1 MRESGVLS
9 HLAVVLSRR
18 PLAFQL
24 TLLVLVTALPL
35 MLSSLLMYNRLVAN
49 ARESIRQSL
58 LVSANTF
65 AGLVDSEIDTH
76 VAIVSTLAQSP
87 TLLRGDLAAFWH
99 EAKQALAI
107 VPSAWLL
114 VTTPD
119 GQIELITVEPF
130 GTPLLPKH
138 LAPDIVQRVF
148 AEGRPL
154 VSDMVIGSVSQKR
167 IAFVQMP
174 VFRDGA
180 PLYSLSIALAPERFL
195 SLMQNHFTRGEV
207 VAIVDR
213 NKNFVARIPDHEAR
227 VGTLSSE
234 SWRAAMARNPAGW
247 SENKTVEGDWSLTGY
262 AQTTRGWTTGV
273 AFLEADINKPLGT
286 ILWSS
291 SLTAGTLTL
300 LALALAVFTAW
311 HSSRGMTALATAVQD
326 LGEGRLF
333 TEPPAPFAEA
343 KTIANTLTVVSAELN
358 RRDEAIRR
366 HQIELETK
374 VLQRTEE
381 LMTEIKRRQETET
394 TLRQSQKMDSI
405 GRLTGGIAHDFN
417 NMLTIVM
424 GNLDLVQRRL
434 KSLEHSAELHQ
445 PVESALQGTRNAAK
459 LTHRLLAFARQQP
472 LEPSVLD
479 VNAEVADLSDLVAR
493 TVGEDIRV
501 QTIFAEGLWPTF
513 ADANQV
519 ENCFINLVINARDA
533 MPSGG
538 NLTIETANVFL
549 DEDYVARFVGLV
561 AGQFVMLSI
570 SDTGTGIAPKIL
582 ERVFEPFYT
591 TKAAGKGTGLG
602 LAMVHGFVRQSG
614 GHICINSEVEKGT
627 TVKIYLPRLVG
638 GIRNSAAQ
646 QGIEVD
652 VQPLR
657 RAAGGETILLVEDD
671 TGVREYVI
679 DVLEELGYEVLVAVD
694 GAEALRIFAKSTRV
708 DLLFTDIVLGAGMTG
723 TQLAERL
730 LKLRPSLPVL
740 FTTGY
745 ACDTILHQNVAFNL
759 LNKPYT
765 QRDLAEKIGSAI
777 ESSEKRSSATAA

>member
-58 LVSANTF
+58 LVSANTL

-87 TLLRGDLAAFWH
+87 TLLRGDLSAFWH

-107 VPSAWLL
+107 VPSSWLL
-114 VTTPD
+114 VSTPD
-119 GQIELITVEPF
+119 GQIELITLKPF
-130 GTPLLPKH
+130 GTPLPKQG
-138 LAPDIVQRVF
+138 APDIAQRAF
-148 AEGRPL
+148 AEGRPQ
-154 VSDMVIGSVSQKR
+154 VSDMVVGSVSERR
-167 IAFVQMP
+167 IAYVQMP
-174 VFRDGA
+174 VFRDGT
-180 PLYSLSIALAPERFL
+180 PLYSLSIALAPDRFL
-195 SLMQNHFTRGEV
+195 SLMQSHFTRGEV

-213 NKNFVARIPDHEAR
+213 NKNFVARIPNHEAR
-227 VGTLSSE
+227 VGTQSSE

-405 GRLTGGIAHDFN
+405 G
-417 NMLTIVM
+417 
-424 GNLDLVQRRL
+424 
-434 KSLEHSAELHQ
+434 
-445 PVESALQGTRNAAK
+445 
-459 LTHRLLAFARQQP
+459 
-472 LEPSVLD
+472 
-479 VNAEVADLSDLVAR
+479 
-493 TVGEDIRV
+493 
-501 QTIFAEGLWPTF
+501 
-513 ADANQV
+513 
-519 ENCFINLVINARDA
+519 
-533 MPSGG
+533 
-538 NLTIETANVFL
+538 
-549 DEDYVARFVGLV
+549 
-561 AGQFVMLSI
+561 
-570 SDTGTGIAPKIL
+570 
-582 ERVFEPFYT
+582 
-591 TKAAGKGTGLG
+591 
-602 LAMVHGFVRQSG
+602 
-614 GHICINSEVEKGT
+614 
-627 TVKIYLPRLVG
+627 
-638 GIRNSAAQ
+638 
-646 QGIEVD
+646 
-652 VQPLR
+652 
-657 RAAGGETILLVEDD
+657 
-671 TGVREYVI
+671 
-679 DVLEELGYEVLVAVD
+679 
-694 GAEALRIFAKSTRV
+694 
-708 DLLFTDIVLGAGMTG
+708 
-723 TQLAERL
+723 
-730 LKLRPSLPVL
+730 
-740 FTTGY
+740 
-745 ACDTILHQNVAFNL
+745 
-759 LNKPYT
+759 
-765 QRDLAEKIGSAI
+765 
-777 ESSEKRSSATAA
+777 